1 LLRAL
6 IALIPAGILLSGSI
20 VRVSRGRTVGSYL
33 QLIGS
38 GCLVVVVLTHIFEAL
53 HWFPS
58 MGWGLERS
66 AGHYVDLAGGTLG
79 VALFP
84 VGYLLDAFGRHDTP
98 PQTPRAAES
107 VSRGS

>member
-1 LLRAL
+1 LVRAL
-6 IALIPAGILLSGSI
+6 IALIPAGILLSGSL
-20 VRVSRGRTVGSYL
+20 VRFSRGRTVGSYL

-38 GCLVVVVLTHIFEAL
+38 GCLLVVVLTHIFEAL
-53 HWFPS
+53 HWFPT

-66 AGHYVDLAGGTLG
+66 AGHSVDLASGTLG

-84 VGYLLDAFGRHDTP
+84 LGYLLDAFGRDGTA

-107 VSRGS
+107 APRGS

>member
-6 IALIPAGILLSGSI
+6 IALIPAGLLLSGSI
-20 VRVSRGRTVGSYL
+20 VRISRGRTVGSYL

-38 GCLVVVVLTHIFEAL
+38 GCLVVVVLTHIFEAP

-66 AGHYVDLAGGTLG
+66 GGHYLDLASGTLG

-84 VGYLLDAFGRHDTP
+84 VGYLLDACHRPGRS
-98 PQTPRAAES
+98 E
-107 VSRGS
+107 